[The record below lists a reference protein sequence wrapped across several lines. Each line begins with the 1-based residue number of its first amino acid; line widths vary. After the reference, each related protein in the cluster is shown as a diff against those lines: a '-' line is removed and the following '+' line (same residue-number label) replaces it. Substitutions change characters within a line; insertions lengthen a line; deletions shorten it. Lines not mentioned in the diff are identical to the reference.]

1 MKITGILLKSAAAI
15 AGAFM
20 AFWGYFIG
28 IIGLGPDGPVPD
40 LVRSAGIAV
49 FVAGLSY
56 WIPNGL
62 LIRSRMAMFVFLA
75 ICAGPYV
82 MLITIVVGD
91 LTRYGVGSALGL
103 AGIARFV
110 ALSAVFSLAPAS
122 LMLRWKM
129 KASNQQIQAIGA
141 SAPQPDL

>member
-1 MKITGILLKSAAAI
+1 MKIVGRLVKLAATI

-40 LVRSAGIAV
+40 QVRAAGIAV

-56 WIPNGL
+56 WIPDGL

-75 ICAGPYV
+75 ICAVPYV
-82 MLITIVVGD
+82 MLITVVIGD
-91 LTRYGVGSALGL
+91 LTRYGVGSAIGR
-103 AGIARFV
+103 AGIARLA

-122 LMLRWKM
+122 LILRWNM
-129 KASNQQIQAIGA
+129 KVSNRQK
-141 SAPQPDL
+141 QPIAGKPGSG

>member
-1 MKITGILLKSAAAI
+1 MKIAGILLKIAAAI

-28 IIGLGPDGPVPD
+28 IIGIGPDGPVPD
-40 LVRSAGIAV
+40 VVRSGGIAV

-62 LIRSRMAMFVFLA
+62 LIRSRIAMFVFLA

-82 MLITIVVGD
+82 MLITVVMGD
-91 LTRYGVGSALGL
+91 LTRHGVSSTLGL
-103 AGIARFV
+103 VGIARFV
-110 ALSAVFSLAPAS
+110 ALSAVLSLAPAS
-122 LMLRWKM
+122 LALRWKM
-129 KASNQQIQAIGA
+129 KASNQAVPAIGA
-141 SAPQPDL
+141 SAPQPDG

>member
-1 MKITGILLKSAAAI
+1 MKITGILLKIAAAI
-15 AGAFM
+15 AGACM

-40 LVRSAGIAV
+40 LVRAAGIAV
-49 FVAGLSY
+49 FFAGVAY

-62 LIRSRMAMFVFLA
+62 LIRSRVATFAFLA

-82 MLITIVVGD
+82 MLVAVVSGD
-91 LTRYGVGSALGL
+91 LARYGVSSAIGL
-103 AGIARFV
+103 AGIARFL
-110 ALSAVFSLAPAS
+110 ALSAVFSLAPVS
-122 LMLRWKM
+122 LMFRWRM

-141 SAPQPDL
+141 GAPQPDL